1 MTSSALFRN
10 LRLTIFRNSL
20 HVLRERSLIR
30 VVTIIFCSLVVWGM
44 LFGVSYRGFWELQ
57 FRTNW
62 QLPLDGKIV
71 CREITDDEGQ
81 DTGGS
86 SRGNRGVRLVQ

>member
-1 MTSSALFRN
+1 MPQSVAFDCRRAGAG
-10 LRLTIFRNSL
+10 RLIGNGFNI
-20 HVLRERSLIR
+20 VL
-30 VVTIIFCSLVVWGM
+30 
-44 LFGVSYRGFWELQ
+44 Q
-57 FRTNW
+57 A
-62 QLPLDGKIV
+62 LPLDGKIV